1 MKQPQRDFCG
11 NTSRREFI
19 QTVSGGFAKLALTG
33 MLAKEGILGN
43 SLEAATASLN
53 PLLPRPSISLSK
65 RAALFSF
72 SCMGAQVTSILL
84 ITNHLCMVWMEKR
97 FR

>member
-53 PLLPRPSISLSK
+53 PIAAKTEAFPRQS
-65 RAALFSF
+65 
-72 SCMGAQVTSILL
+72 AQRYFPL
-84 ITNHLCMVWMEKR
+84 HVWGPESHR
-97 FR
+97 YL